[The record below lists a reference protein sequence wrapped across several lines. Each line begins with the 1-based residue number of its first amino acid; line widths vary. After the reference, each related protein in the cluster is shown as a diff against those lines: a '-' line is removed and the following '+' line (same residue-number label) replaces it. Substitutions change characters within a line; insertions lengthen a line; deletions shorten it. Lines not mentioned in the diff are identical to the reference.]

1 MKSNSKCK
9 PSQVLSSQVLSSQA
23 LKLSPVAFAV
33 LLGFASLSF
42 NAMAEEEA
50 LPEYTFM
57 DAIKTGK
64 NMTSFRLR
72 YEHVEQDGLQPTNYT
87 NAANTANPT
96 ANRELKD
103 ADGITLRSLV
113 GWQTAPYQ
121 NFSFAVQFINVSKL
135 DDSFNDGTNGFRIN
149 GATNQNSK
157 IEYAK
162 IVDPDFTDI
171 NQAYIDWT
179 GVKNTRVRL
188 GRQAVNLDNV
198 RFIGDI
204 AFRQVMQVFDGI
216 SVFNKTI
223 TDTEVFLAHFEE
235 VTQITTVQR
244 GGDIDI
250 ANIRYRISPTEFLVG
265 YGYLSNMD
273 ELGFGN
279 AWFGAGTLNNNG
291 RANLTADQSN
301 KTFGVRLDGTHPFN
315 PNFRAHYTAEYA
327 KQTDYSGGDK
337 RIDAHYYKL
346 GGGLGWDNF
355 NMRIDQELLSSND
368 NLYAFQTPY
377 GTNHLFQGWVDKFL
391 ATPRSGIKD
400 TFVTATYRY
409 DDFLFFADYHVINS
423 DEDFNTV
430 GGGASRNGNQYGKEW
445 NAAVTYNVNKNIM
458 TKLEYGKFTEDDHY
472 AATPNVANNV
482 AGNRGR
488 VRDTEKLWLTA
499 MYTF

>member
-1 MKSNSKCK
+1 MKSNTKSK
-9 PSQVLSSQVLSSQA
+9 SSQA
-23 LKLSPVAFAV
+23 FKISPVAFAV
-33 LLGFASLSF
+33 ALGFASLSLQV
-42 NAMAEEEA
+42 MAEEEP

-64 NMTSFRLR
+64 NMTNFRLR
-72 YEHVEQDGLQPTNYT
+72 YEFVDQDGLQPTNLT

-96 ANRELKD
+96 ANEELKE
-103 ADGITLRSLV
+103 ANAVTLRSLV
-113 GWQTAPYQ
+113 GWQTAPYK
-121 NFSFAVQFINVSKL
+121 NFSFAMQFINVSKFT
-135 DDSFNDGTNGFRIN
+135 DNFNDGTNSFRIN

-179 GVKNTRVRL
+179 GIKNTRVRL

-204 AFRQVMQVFDGI
+204 AFRQIMQVFDGV
-216 SVFNKTI
+216 SMLNKSLPE
-223 TDTEVFLAHFEE
+223 TEIFVGHFEE
-235 VTQITTVQR
+235 VTQITSVQR
-244 GGDIDI
+244 GGDLDI
-250 ANIRYRISPTEFLVG
+250 ANVRYRISPTEFLVG
-265 YGYLSNMD
+265 YGYLSNMSD
-273 ELGFGN
+273 LGYGN
-279 AWFGAGTLNNNG
+279 AWFGAGTLNNSG
-291 RANLTADQSN
+291 RPNLTADQSN

-327 KQTDYSGGDK
+327 KQSDYSGGDS

-355 NMRIDQELLSSND
+355 NARIDQELLSSND

-400 TFVTATYRY
+400 TFVTATYKY
-409 DDFLFFADYHVINS
+409 DDFLFFADYHLIDS

-430 GGGASRNGNQYGKEW
+430 GGGTSTSGNRYGKEW

-458 TKLEYGKFTEDDHY
+458 TKLEYGKFIEDDHY

-488 VRDTEKLWLTA
+488 IRDTEKLWLTA